1 MRAFFV
7 CLVALFLSSSLI
19 AGLPVISIKVIGG
32 ENKIIS
38 YFRPVE
44 GQYFPEL
51 PKEDTL
57 DEKGELTLPNV
68 EQVAGVYLFV
78 FHGAYRLYVEP
89 DESYAITIDSKN
101 KENPVIVYGP
111 QQEAELALLKLKWGF
126 SQTEGAGLYKRDAVF
141 ANNKQKVMHLLDSC
155 LQPFEQL
162 YKQHKMNK
170 PFYAYAKSLINNY
183 YGSVLASTLIEPIRM
198 AVYNKDSA
206 GYNASALRKLDD
218 QVQEALKMINIAEE
232 ATFMTDTYQEYLYFY
247 QYMYLGYH
255 LPQMKGKPFVKGTD
269 NGEAI
274 FIRLE
279 ENITR
284 EPAREY
290 VLALYI
296 KSMLIEN
303 RFQIYITDLYKEFV
317 GQYSRSRYIQSL
329 ADGIDKVKTFD
340 VLAKKEL
347 TPEQR
352 LIPNY
357 DSIVSIEELLSK
369 FKDKVIYIDLWAT
382 WCGPCKE
389 QFAFKK
395 EIDPIFKSKGV
406 EVLYISL
413 DRGNEKQKWVNMIKY
428 YNLEGYHVLAS
439 EKLAN
444 DIYKTFGQHMSLMIP
459 YYVIC
464 KDGKVMLK
472 DAKRP
477 QDKGALIKQIE
488 SVL

>member
-1 MRAFFV
+1 M
-7 CLVALFLSSSLI
+7 
-19 AGLPVISIKVIGG
+19 AGLPIISIKVIGG
-32 ENKIIS
+32 ENKTIS
-38 YFRPVE
+38 YIRPVE
-44 GQYFPEL
+44 GQYFLEQPN
-51 PKEDTL
+51 EDTL
-57 DEKGELTLPNV
+57 NEKGELILPNV
-68 EQVAGVYLFV
+68 ERVAGAYLFV
-78 FHGAYRLYVEP
+78 YQKAYRLYVEP
-89 DESYAITIDSKN
+89 KESYTLTIDPKN
-101 KENPVIVYGP
+101 RENPVIVYGP
-111 QQEAELALLKLKWGF
+111 QQEAELALLKLNWGF
-126 SQTEGAGLYKRDAVF
+126 SQTEGAGLYKQEAVF

-162 YKQHKMNK
+162 YKQHKMSK

-206 GYNASALRKLDD
+206 GYNAAALHKLDD
-218 QVQEALKMINIAEE
+218 QVQEAMKIINIADE

-255 LPQMKGKPFVKGTD
+255 LPLMKGKPFVKGTD
-269 NGEAI
+269 NRENI
-274 FIRLE
+274 FISLE

-296 KSMLIEN
+296 KLLLVEN
-303 RFQIYITDLYKEFV
+303 GFQIYIPDLYKEFV
-317 GQYSRSRYIQSL
+317 GQYPRSRYIRSL
-329 ADGIDKVKTFD
+329 ADGIDKVKNFD

-369 FKDKVIYIDLWAT
+369 FKNKVIYIDLWAT
-382 WCGPCKE
+382 WCGPCKA

-395 EIDPIFKSKGV
+395 EIDPFFKNKGV

-428 YNLEGYHVLAS
+428 YNLDGYHVLAS

-459 YYVIC
+459 RYVIC
-464 KDGKVMLK
+464 KDGKVILK

-477 QDKGALIKQIE
+477 QDKDALIKQVE